1 MKLESRIFICLV
13 VLTIFVYATT
23 LKGENPYDGI
33 SKRDAFVLLD
43 KLPVEVKPEDYVTAP
58 TMKLYLTGIV
68 NYQNITNVF
77 LYSKDLPKR
86 FITLNHRK
94 PTDSGVTLIGVS
106 NELVEVDNNG
116 VLELLSFS
124 THKLPN
130 IIGPMPVGK
139 RPTVVKK
146 DERGRSERKDD
157 KKDYKKSTTQKSA
170 SVIRQVPSRRSQVDP
185 RIIEKSLEYL
195 SKMED
200 GEKRE
205 ALLKR
210 VESLQSGQHQIKTD
224 IDQNER
230 RRQYDEWRKRRE
242 RDR

>member
-33 SKRDAFVLLD
+33 SKRNAFVLLD

-146 DERGRSERKDD
+146 ESSRSRSSRDRES
-157 KKDYKKSTTQKSA
+157 KKPTVAAPTPNIIK
-170 SVIRQVPSRRSQVDP
+170 VPSRRSQVDP
-185 RIIEKSLEYL
+185 RIIEKSLEYI
-195 SKMED
+195 SKMD
-200 GEKRE
+200 DSDKRD
-205 ALLKR
+205 ALLKS
-210 VESLQSGQHQIKTD
+210 VESLQSGQHQIKSD

-230 RRQYDEWRKRRE
+230 RRQYDEWRKRSE
-242 RDR
+242 

>member
-1 MKLESRIFICLV
+1 MKLEIRVFICLV
-13 VLTIFVYATT
+13 VLAFFVYATT

-33 SKRDAFVLLD
+33 SKRNAFVLLD

-86 FITLNHRK
+86 FITLNYRK
-94 PTDSGVTLIGVS
+94 PSDSGVTLIGVS
-106 NELVEVDNNG
+106 NGLVEVNNNG
-116 VLELLSFS
+116 VLELLSFN

-130 IIGPMPVGK
+130 IIGPMPVGN

-146 DERGRSERKDD
+146 ESSRSRSSRDRESKEP
-157 KKDYKKSTTQKSA
+157 TVVA
-170 SVIRQVPSRRSQVDP
+170 PIPNVIKVPSRRPQVDP
-185 RIIEKSLEYL
+185 RIIEKSLEYI
-195 SKMED
+195 SKMDD
-200 GEKRE
+200 GDKRE

-210 VESLQSGQHQIKTD
+210 VERLQSG
-224 IDQNER
+224 
-230 RRQYDEWRKRRE
+230 KR
-242 RDR
+242 